1 MTDNGSPRP
10 RYRVGYAS
18 GVFDMFHVGHLN
30 ILRRARECC
39 DWLIVG
45 VATDE
50 YVEELKGV
58 GPVIPLDER
67 VAIVS
72 ALAIVDEVILDRS
85 EDKSLAWS
93 ERNFDVVFKGDDW
106 RGAPKGVRLEETMRE
121 LGVDVVYFPYTLH
134 TSSAMLRERL
144 QEHNWL

>member
-1 MTDNGSPRP
+1 MTVEGSTQPIYP
-10 RYRVGYAS
+10 VGYAS

-30 ILRRARECC
+30 ILQRARARC

-72 ALAIVDEVILDRS
+72 AIGIVDEVILDRS

-93 ERNFDVVFKGDDW
+93 ERKFDVVFKGDDW
-106 RGAPKGVRLEETMRE
+106 RGVPKGVRLEERMRE
-121 LGVDVVYFPYTLH
+121 LGVEVVYFPYTTH

-144 QEHNWL
+144 QEHGWL